1 MIYQIFPERFAIGKP
16 NDIKTKLAQP
26 AYQRDGYT
34 RHASWDEEPTGG
46 NDFFG
51 GDLRGVI
58 DHLDYIH
65 DLGADAV
72 YLTPIF
78 TAYSDHKY
86 DTVDY
91 QAVDPMFGDER
102 VLGELIDELHQRG
115 MRLFLDAVLNHV
127 GTQHAWFQAARR
139 GERPY
144 RDFFTFLADGKFLCW
159 WGYDSL
165 PELRLEHP
173 LLARLLYRD
182 PDSVLQRWLAR
193 GLDGWRFDAAIDL
206 GLDAV
211 ADIRGAITERFPQAR
226 LIGEVLSFASQFCA
240 GERHFHG
247 VMNYWFRY
255 STLGWLQGSVST
267 RAYIR
272 AVSDYYRDYGHDA
285 ALRSWNILSTHDTP
299 RLRSELPNDA
309 ARQLA
314 LVLQFTLP
322 GEPLVYY
329 GEENGMEGADDPLNR
344 RPMRWEESDWEQTIR
359 SFYKKLVEIRRSR
372 RELREGRLLMLG
384 DYLDGDVVAFVRH
397 TEVPNQEALVVVNK
411 SKQRLQQR
419 LLVPHTHFDPKLWF
433 KNLLAPDQ
441 HVQFYMAS
449 FQIDLPPESAAIYV
463 PDDGYILPSGSKET
477 NYAYFKPRILGANW
491 P

>member
-26 AYQRDGYT
+26 AYQSDGYT
-34 RHASWDEEPTGG
+34 RHANWDEEPTGG

-78 TAYSDHKY
+78 TAYSNHKY

-115 MRLFLDAVLNHV
+115 MWLFLDAVLNHV

-139 GERPY
+139 GEKPY
-144 RDFFTFLADGKFLCW
+144 RDFFTFLDDGKFLCW

-165 PELRLEHP
+165 PELRIEHP

-206 GLDAV
+206 GLDTV

-272 AVSDYYRDYGHDA
+272 AVSDYYRHYGHDA
-285 ALRSWNILSTHDTP
+285 ALHSWNILSTHDTP
-299 RLRSELPNDA
+299 RLRNQLPNDA

-329 GEENGMEGADDPLNR
+329 GEENGMEGDDDPLNR

-384 DYLDGDVVAFVRH
+384 DYLDGDAVAFVRH

-441 HVQFYMAS
+441 HMQFYMAS

-463 PDDGYILPSGSKET
+463 PDDGYILPSGSKGT